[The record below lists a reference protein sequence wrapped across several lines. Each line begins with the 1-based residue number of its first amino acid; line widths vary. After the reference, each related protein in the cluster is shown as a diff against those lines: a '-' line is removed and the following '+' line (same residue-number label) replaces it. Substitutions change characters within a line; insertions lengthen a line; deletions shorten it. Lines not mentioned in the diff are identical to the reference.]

1 MFICVGFYLLY
12 CTRTAPSEYNER
24 KFISL
29 VIYCEGIISTLLH
42 IIKHSIFSSIHPDT
56 ILILYFIRCH
66 ATVTIML
73 LFIFVTKIFILF
85 KPNSDEYCRSSRL
98 STVEGNDHAVNSDS
112 VKFQIGYG
120 ITNADFENGDLN
132 LADMEPEEI
141 RVISFPQVH
150 FEKKKK
156 KIK

>member
-56 ILILYFIRCH
+56 ILILYFVRCH
-66 ATVTIML
+66 TTVTVMI
-73 LFIFVTKIFILF
+73 LFIFFTKLFILI

-98 STVEGNDHAVNSDS
+98 STVEGNDPALNSDS
-112 VKFQIGYG
+112 IKFQIGQG
-120 ITNADFENGDLN
+120 VANADFDNGDLN
-132 LADMEPEEI
+132 LNDLDQEEI
-141 RVISFPQVH
+141 RVF
-150 FEKKKK
+150 FFNF
-156 KIK
+156 